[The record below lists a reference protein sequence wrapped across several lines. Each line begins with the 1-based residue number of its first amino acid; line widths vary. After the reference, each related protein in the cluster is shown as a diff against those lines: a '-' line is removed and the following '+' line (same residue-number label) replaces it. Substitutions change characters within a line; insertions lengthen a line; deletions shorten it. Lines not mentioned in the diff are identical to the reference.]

1 MIPPQFDYHAP
12 GSLDEALS
20 LLGSLDDAKVMSGGQ
35 SLLPMLKLRLA
46 APANIVDIGRIPGL
60 DTLAEEGGFLRIGAL
75 VTETALEENATV
87 AARYPILLDTAK
99 VIADP
104 LVRNR
109 ATICGNVA
117 HGDPANDHP
126 ATMLAVRAQ
135 MVATGPDGERT
146 IGVDDFFHGL
156 FMTALADGEI
166 LTEIRIPAPD
176 ASDGARTG
184 GAYLKL
190 ERKVGDYAV
199 AGAAVQL
206 TLDDSGTVT
215 QAGIGLTNLGFA
227 PIRASAAEEVL
238 TGARLVE
245 PGGFR
250 GALAKVRDAFTS
262 APDAADVIAAASQ
275 AAADATDPVADRRGS
290 VEYKTNMAR
299 VLTGRAIRKA
309 LERAAGDAGAAAGRS
324 GTPDTG
330 AGG

>member
-12 GSLDEALS
+12 GSLEEALA
-20 LLGSLDDAKVMSGGQ
+20 LLGELDDAKVMSGGQ

-46 APANIVDIGRIPGL
+46 TPANIVDIGRIPGL
-60 DTLAEEGGFLRIGAL
+60 DSISEEGGFLRIGAL
-75 VTETALEENATV
+75 VTETALEGDATV
-87 AARYPILLDTAK
+87 AARYPILLDTAR

-109 ATICGNVA
+109 ATICGNLA

-126 ATMLAVRAQ
+126 ATMLALRAQ
-135 MVATGPDGERT
+135 VVATGPAGART
-146 IGVDDFFHGL
+146 IGVDEFFHGL
-156 FMTALADGEI
+156 FMTALDPGEI
-166 LTEIRIPAPD
+166 LTEIRIPSPGEG
-176 ASDGARTG
+176 SG

-199 AGAAVQL
+199 AGVAVQL
-206 TLDDSGTVT
+206 TLDDDGKVT

-238 TGARLVE
+238 TGAHLAER
-245 PGGFR
+245 GGFR
-250 GALAKVRDAFTS
+250 GAIRKVQDAITS
-262 APDAADVIAAASQ
+262 APSGDEVIAAAAQ

-290 VEYKTNMAR
+290 VEYKRNMAR
-299 VLTGRAIRKA
+299 VLTTRAIHKA
-309 LERAAGDAGAAAGRS
+309 LAR
-324 GTPDTG
+324 

>member
-12 GSLDEALS
+12 GSLEEALA
-20 LLGSLDDAKVMSGGQ
+20 LLGELDDAKVMSGGQ

-46 APANIVDIGRIPGL
+46 TPANIVDIGRIPDL
-60 DTLAEEGGFLRIGAL
+60 DSISERDGHLCIGAL
-75 VTETALEENATV
+75 VTETALEGDATV
-87 AARYPILLDTAK
+87 AARYPILLDTAR

-126 ATMLAVRAQ
+126 ATMLALRAT

-156 FMTALADGEI
+156 FMTALAPGEI
-166 LTEIRIPAPD
+166 LTEIRIPSP
-176 ASDGARTG
+176 GAHTG

-199 AGAAVQL
+199 AGVAVQL
-206 TLDDSGTVT
+206 TLDDDGKVT

-238 TGARLVE
+238 TGAHLGER
-245 PGGFR
+245 GGFR
-250 GALAKVRDAFTS
+250 GAIRKVQDAITS
-262 APDAADVIAAASQ
+262 APSDDEVIAAAAQ
-275 AAADATDPVADRRGS
+275 AAADATDPVTDRRGS
-290 VEYKTNMAR
+290 VEYKRNMAR
-299 VLTGRAIRKA
+299 VLTTRAIHKA
-309 LERAAGDAGAAAGRS
+309 LAR
-324 GTPDTG
+324 

>member
-1 MIPPQFDYHAP
+1 MIPPPFDYHAP
-12 GSLDEALS
+12 GSLDEALG

-46 APANIVDIGRIPGL
+46 APANIVDIGRVPGL
-60 DTLAEEGGFLRIGAL
+60 DTLGEEDGFLRIGAL
-75 VTETALEENATV
+75 VTETALEEDATV
-87 AARYPILLDTAK
+87 ARRYPILLDTAK

-135 MVATGPDGERT
+135 MIATGPDGERT
-146 IGVDDFFHGL
+146 IDVDDFFHGL
-156 FMTALADGEI
+156 FMTALSPGEI
-166 LTEIRIPAPD
+166 LTEIRIPAP
-176 ASDGARTG
+176 GERTG

-206 TLDDSGTVT
+206 TLDDHGDVT

-227 PIRASAAEEVL
+227 PIRAAAAEEVL
-238 TGARLVE
+238 TGAHLVE
-245 PGGFR
+245 KGGFR
-250 GALAKVRDAFTS
+250 GAIRKVRSAFFE
-262 APDAADVIAAASQ
+262 APGAEEIIAAAAQ

-299 VLTGRAIRKA
+299 VLTERAIHKA
-309 LERAAGDAGAAAGRS
+309 LERAR
-324 GTPDTG
+324 PTG
-330 AGG
+330 AGE

>member
-12 GSLDEALS
+12 GSLEEALA
-20 LLGSLDDAKVMSGGQ
+20 LLGELDDPKVMSGGQ

-46 APANIVDIGRIPGL
+46 SPANIVDIGRIPGL
-60 DTLAEEGGFLRIGAL
+60 DTISEEGGFLRIGAL
-75 VTETALEENATV
+75 VTETALEASSVV
-87 AARYPILLDTAK
+87 AERYPILLDTAR

-126 ATMLAVRAQ
+126 ATMLALRAHF
-135 MVATGPDGERT
+135 VANGPDGQRT
-146 IGVDDFFHGL
+146 IEVDDFFHGL
-156 FMTALADGEI
+156 FMTALTPGEI
-166 LTEIRIPAPD
+166 LTEIHIPAPGEH
-176 ASDGARTG
+176 SG

-199 AGAAVQL
+199 AGVAVQL
-206 TLDDSGTVT
+206 ALDDRGKVT
-215 QAGIGLTNLGFA
+215 QAGVGLTNLGFA

-238 TGARLVE
+238 TGVHLVE
-245 PGGFR
+245 KGGFR
-250 GALAKVRDAFTS
+250 GAIQKVRDVIS
-262 APDAADVIAAASQ
+262 NAPEADEIIATAAQ

-290 VEYKTNMAR
+290 VEYKRNMAR
-299 VLTGRAIRKA
+299 VLTTRAIHKA
-309 LERAAGDAGAAAGRS
+309 LARASAH
-324 GTPDTG
+324 TP

>member
-12 GSLDEALS
+12 GSLEEALA
-20 LLGSLDDAKVMSGGQ
+20 LLGELDDAKVMSGGQ

-46 APANIVDIGRIPGL
+46 TPANIVDIGRIPDL
-60 DTLAEEGGFLRIGAL
+60 DSISERDGHLCIGAL
-75 VTETALEENATV
+75 VTETALEGDATV

-109 ATICGNVA
+109 ATICGNLA

-126 ATMLAVRAQ
+126 ATMLALGAR

-146 IGVDDFFHGL
+146 IEVDDFFHGL
-156 FMTALADGEI
+156 FMTALEPGEI
-166 LTEIRIPAPD
+166 LTEIRIPSP
-176 ASDGARTG
+176 GAHTG

-199 AGAAVQL
+199 AGVAVQL
-206 TLDDSGTVT
+206 TLDDNGKVT

-238 TGARLVE
+238 TGAHLVE
-245 PGGFR
+245 RGGFR
-250 GALAKVRDAFTS
+250 GAIRKVQDAITS
-262 APDAADVIAAASQ
+262 APSDDEVIAAAAQ

-290 VEYKTNMAR
+290 VEYKRNMAR
-299 VLTGRAIRKA
+299 VLTTRAIHKA
-309 LERAAGDAGAAAGRS
+309 LAR
-324 GTPDTG
+324 